1 MDFSMFQDLY
11 DLLAQSLPRWSRP
24 YLDPTLTVL
33 MAAAIAVVAR
43 LTVLRWLQRLSAT
56 NKIPHDDIVVDALK
70 RRAITWTVLGTIFV
84 QLEALPWRVRSIAV
98 AQNVVAAVLIISVTL
113 ALVRLVSRLA
123 AVNARAADAGVGGTT
138 LVRYI
143 STTLLIIVG
152 MVAVLAL
159 FGISVVPM
167 FTALGV
173 GGLAVALAFQDTLAN
188 VFSGVNLTLARQ
200 IRVGDYIEI
209 GELEGFVADIG
220 WRATTLRTMTGTQ
233 IFIPNK
239 KLAESVMVNYSRSDI
254 GMFVTLEFKVGLDED
269 PERIETIVADELVLA
284 AADMPGIRSEEP
296 PIVRFK
302 AFADSALAFA
312 AYVAIRN
319 FQDRFL
325 ITHTLMKRLHRR
337 FKAEKIIIPV
347 PQRAIQALAPAPS
360 PPPTPGAP
368 PTS

>member
-1 MDFSMFQDLY
+1 MDFSLFQDLY
-11 DLLAQSLPRWSRP
+11 NLLAQSLPRWLRP

-33 MAAAIAVVAR
+33 LAAAIAVITR
-43 LTVLRWLQRLSAT
+43 LTVLRWLQRLSGKNT
-56 NKIPHDDIVVDALK
+56 IPYDDIVVEALK
-70 RRAITWTVLGTIFV
+70 RRAIAWTVLGTIFV
-84 QLEALPWRVRSIAV
+84 QVEALPWRVRSITI

-123 AVNARAADAGVGGTT
+123 TVNARAADAGVGGTT

-143 STTLLIIVG
+143 STTLLVLIGV
-152 MVAVLAL
+152 VAVRAL

-209 GELEGFVADIG
+209 GEAGELEGFVADVG
-220 WRATTLRTMTGTQ
+220 WRATTLRTLTGTQ

-239 KLAESVMVNYSRSDI
+239 KLAESVMVNYSRSDT
-254 GMFVTLEFKVGLDED
+254 GMFVTLEFIVDHDED
-269 PERIETIVADELVLA
+269 PDRIETLVLDELVRA
-284 AADMPGIRSEEP
+284 AADIPGIRGEEP
-296 PIVRFK
+296 PLVRFK
-302 AFADSALAFA
+302 AFAASALEFK

-325 ITHTLMKRLHRR
+325 ITHMLMKRLHRR
-337 FKAEKIIIPV
+337 FKAEQIVVPV
-347 PQRAIQALAPAPS
+347 PQRAVRMVAPAPGPS
-360 PPPTPGAP
+360 A
-368 PTS
+368 TS